1 MTNIVLCFDG
11 TGGTVRAT
19 GNSNVVRLF
28 EMLAND
34 DRQLTY
40 YDPGVGTFS
49 SGGAWTPAAQW
60 LSRTFGSAFGA
71 GMRTNLEEAYT
82 FLINHWKPHD
92 DIFVFG
98 FSRGAYCARA
108 VTGLLHLIGALRPGS
123 DNLVRYAVS
132 NYAREKPTWQKNDW
146 QQAHEFAKAMSQY
159 VDGHITVPVKYLCI
173 WDTVKAPG
181 VLWRS
186 MEWPFTRQLPN
197 VTAGRHAVS
206 IDEKRRPFREYLV
219 TQKEGHK
226 TIEEVWFAGV
236 HSDIGGGYEDEPR
249 LCDIALNWMAKGAKE
264 AGLITRDDLPLPA
277 LTPAHATAEIHQ
289 KMDWYWSLLIDKRR
303 TVPGAARV
311 HDSVRQRIAAQP
323 DYAKRIPRDVT
334 FVDPRWADAS
344 PSERRPTAQRPEV
357 STH

>member
-28 EMLAND
+28 EMLSND
-34 DRQLTY
+34 DKQLTY

-49 SGGAWTPAAQW
+49 SGGTWTPAAQW
-60 LSRTFGSAFGA
+60 LSRAFGLLFGA
-71 GMRTNLEEAYT
+71 GMRTQLEEAYA
-82 FLINHWKPHD
+82 FLINHWKPYD
-92 DIFVFG
+92 DIFIFG

-108 VTGLLHLIGALRPGS
+108 LTGLLHLIGVMRPGS
-123 DNLVRYAVS
+123 DNLVQYAVS
-132 NYAREKPTWQKNDW
+132 NYAREKPKWRNNEW
-146 QQAHEFAKAMSQY
+146 QQAHEFARAMSRH
-159 VDGHITVPVKYLCI
+159 VDGHTSVPVKYLGI

-181 VLWRS
+181 VLARS
-186 MEWPFTRQLPN
+186 MEWPYTRQLPN
-197 VTAGRHAVS
+197 VAAGRHAVA

-219 TQKEGHK
+219 NQKEGHK

-249 LCDIALNWMAKGAKE
+249 LGDIALVWMTKGAQD
-264 AGLITRDDLPLPA
+264 AGLSTRDDRPLPI
-277 LTPAHATAEIHQ
+277 LTPAHATAQIHQ

-303 TVPGAARV
+303 TLPTAAKV

-323 DYAKRIPRDVT
+323 DYAKRIPHDVT
-334 FVDPRWADAS
+334 FVDPQWADAT
-344 PSERRPTAQRPEV
+344 PA
-357 STH
+357 STR